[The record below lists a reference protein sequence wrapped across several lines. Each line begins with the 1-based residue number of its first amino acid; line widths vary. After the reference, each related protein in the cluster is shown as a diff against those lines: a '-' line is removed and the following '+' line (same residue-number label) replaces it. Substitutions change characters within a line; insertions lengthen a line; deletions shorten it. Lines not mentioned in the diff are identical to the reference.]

1 MVDWDD
7 KTKLTEDADVKAEAA
22 AQRDRAYL
30 IVLAGNNVGEMY
42 KVTGEQMIIGRG
54 QNAEIQII
62 DEGISRRH
70 ARVFVNGQSVLV
82 EDCGSTNGTFLNGQK
97 LGGREVLKD
106 GDKIQ
111 VGSTTILKF
120 TYHDKL
126 EEHFQRQMYESALR
140 DGLTKIFNKKYFLDR
155 LESEFAYAT
164 RHKVALSL
172 VMFDIDHFKK
182 VNDTHGHLAGDY
194 VLVQLA
200 RMVSESIRGEDVFA
214 RYGGEE
220 FAVICRGIDLG
231 ACQAFAD
238 RVRKM
243 IETYEFKFQ
252 NTKLPV
258 TISMGIAS
266 LPDSEIK
273 DPIAFVAASDDA
285 LYQAKRGGRNCV
297 ISRKPR

>member
-1 MVDWDD
+1 VVV
-7 KTKLTEDADVKAEAA
+7 TE
-22 AQRDRAYL
+22 
-30 IVLAGNNVGEMY
+30 
-42 KVTGEQMIIGRG
+42 
-54 QNAEIQII
+54 
-62 DEGISRRH
+62 
-70 ARVFVNGQSVLV
+70 QSVLI

-120 TYHDKL
+120 TYPDKL

-155 LESEFAYAT
+155 LESEFAYAI
-164 RHKVALSL
+164 RHKVPLSL
-172 VMFDIDHFKK
+172 VMFDIDLFKK
-182 VNDTHGHLAGDY
+182 VNDASGHLAGDY

-200 RMVSESIRGEDVFA
+200 RLVSESIRGEDVFA

-220 FAVICRGIDLG
+220 FVVICRGIDLA

-238 RVRKM
+238 RVRKL
-243 IETYEFKFQ
+243 IETTEFKFE
-252 NTKLPV
+252 NTPLPI

-266 LPDSEIK
+266 LPDPEIK
-273 DPIAFVAASDDA
+273 DPIAFVAAADDA
-285 LYQAKRGGRNCV
+285 LYQAKRRGRNCV
-297 ISRKPR
+297 IARKPQ